1 MTCYKNFSRIS
12 KCPECSSFSYV
23 EDLERGEIICQ
34 RCGLV
39 INGGIINEGPEW
51 RIFTNKEEK
60 KRRRIG
66 PPNYYSEYDKGL
78 PTTIQDINRDIF
90 GRQIKISTKL
100 NMLKLKRWQNKK
112 QSHMER
118 NLFHAMI
125 EIDRLTDILHIPIQV
140 KESASVIYRKALA
153 KGLVRGR
160 SISGFAAAA
169 LYAACRIS
177 EIPRTLKEISAN
189 GGISVKYVFYCY
201 RLLICELGLQMPIE
215 DSIKCVSRIASKTQ
229 IPFKTQRIAIDIL
242 REAKKQG
249 ILSGKNPMGLAAAT
263 LYIACLLIRL
273 EKTQNQIAK
282 AANITEVTLRN
293 RYREI
298 KEKISLNFLPRKYYE
313 S

>member
-1 MTCYKNFSRIS
+1 
-12 KCPECSSFSYV
+12 
-23 EDLERGEIICQ
+23 
-34 RCGLV
+34 
-39 INGGIINEGPEW
+39 
-51 RIFTNKEEK
+51 
-60 KRRRIG
+60 
-66 PPNYYSEYDKGL
+66 
-78 PTTIQDINRDIF
+78 
-90 GRQIKISTKL
+90 
-100 NMLKLKRWQNKK
+100 
-112 QSHMER
+112 
-118 NLFHAMI
+118 MI